1 MRNVTREH
9 KLALIVGFSLILLVG
24 VLISD
29 HVSSARRVPINQ
41 VSSEQATLTRTQIP
55 AGPDLSKVL
64 ALPGSKNEPSPA
76 SSLASAAPATGVSTV
91 TSGVTSGVAP
101 GAATVQAPASTVA
114 SASVAADPAMPAPIK
129 IANSPSAPGATIDKV
144 LGAADRVKEQM
155 RDGLQAAVEREGG
168 SIESQGA
175 GKPSLLRLP
184 GPQPK
189 TTQVAKADTKSGTKP
204 DGKAD
209 TKAETR
215 QVADAKKAGEIPVE
229 TFKVHTV
236 VRGDSLMEISK
247 KHYGTESLWR
257 RLAEFNNIRGGTVR
271 IGQRIRVPSREALT
285 GKAVADA
292 ASTRQ
297 APADARGESRGDTK
311 SEARPDSKPD
321 TKGKDDA
328 KPRDGARPKSPEAGP
343 TTRPRIELATY
354 TVRRGDTLAEIA
366 QRTMGSSRR
375 WRELAEFNKLEDADD
390 VPVGKVLRIPGRRG

>member
-64 ALPGSKNEPSPA
+64 ALPGSKSEPT
-76 SSLASAAPATGVSTV
+76 LASATPAKAPAASITTPSSSPSSIPSATPPAGPAQSV
-91 TSGVTSGVAP
+91 T
-101 GAATVQAPASTVA
+101 AS
-114 SASVAADPAMPAPIK
+114 ADPAMPAPIK

-189 TTQVAKADTKSGTKP
+189 TTQLAKADTKSGAKP
-204 DGKAD
+204 DSKAD
-209 TKAETR
+209 TKAETK
-215 QVADAKKAGEIPVE
+215 QVADAKKADAIPVE

-257 RLAEFNNIRGGTVR
+257 RLAEFNNIRGGSVR

-292 ASTRQ
+292 ASARQ
-297 APADARGESRGDTK
+297 TPSDARNEPRG
-311 SEARPDSKPD
+311 
-321 TKGKDDA
+321 DA
-328 KPRDGARPKSPEAGP
+328 KPEAKADGKSDTRGKDEAKPKDGAKPKPTETGP

-366 QRTMGSSRR
+366 QRTMGSSKR
-375 WRELAEFNKLEDADD
+375 WRELAEFNKLDDADD